1 MSFIC
6 PEFGSANNRYPL
18 PLDDVTWTRDD
29 GFVIPSR
36 PLTRVCIQ
44 VAIRPLLQLPGRIM
58 SGGKVPVNC
67 RSAENQVEGQLADP
81 TKAHYRPNIDSP
93 FNLQHRQKK
102 CILVLENETKC
113 HFGLYGQI
121 GKTQG
126 YPRRRRPLVY
136 QAGGERRG
144 G

>member
-6 PEFGSANNRYPL
+6 PELGSANNRYPL

-36 PLTRVCIQ
+36 PLTGVCIQ

-81 TKAHYRPNIDSP
+81 TKAHYRPKAVVARTEKPPLNVQ
-93 FNLQHRQKK
+93 NHRT
-102 CILVLENETKC
+102 CAA
-113 HFGLYGQI
+113 FRAGQVNCRVSLMFI
-121 GKTQG
+121 GDQ
-126 YPRRRRPLVY
+126 
-136 QAGGERRG
+136 
-144 G
+144 